1 MNQSRDGDG
10 ATDDDA
16 IKACRRIPFFGRDR
30 HRIRIIG
37 DITEPLDTEWEADV
51 DPDRVL
57 NP

>member
-1 MNQSRDGDG
+1 MNQSGDE

-16 IKACRRIPFFGRDR
+16 IEVSRRISFFGRDR